1 MIEYL
6 LDTHALVWLLVAD
19 PRLPRSVRTLVE
31 DATAQG
37 RRVACSAITLVEI
50 VYLVEKG
57 KLRAEIWDRTI
68 RMLQNPTAPLVEIP
82 VTSGIIQHMVAIPR
96 EQVAD
101 MPDRIIAA
109 TALFLRVPLI
119 SRDRKIVVDGIPT
132 LWG

>member
-37 RRVACSAITLVEI
+37 RRVACSA
-50 VYLVEKG
+50 
-57 KLRAEIWDRTI
+57 
-68 RMLQNPTAPLVEIP
+68 
-82 VTSGIIQHMVAIPR
+82 
-96 EQVAD
+96 
-101 MPDRIIAA
+101 RIIAA

-119 SRDRKIVVDGIPT
+119 SRDRKIVVDGVPT

>member
-1 MIEYL
+1 
-6 LDTHALVWLLVAD
+6 
-19 PRLPRSVRTLVE
+19 
-31 DATAQG
+31 
-37 RRVACSAITLVEI
+37 
-50 VYLVEKG
+50 
-57 KLRAEIWDRTI
+57 
-68 RMLQNPTAPLVEIP
+68 MLQNPTAPLVEIP

-96 EQVAD
+96 EQLAD

>member
-31 DATAQG
+31 DATA
-37 RRVACSAITLVEI
+37 
-50 VYLVEKG
+50 
-57 KLRAEIWDRTI
+57 
-68 RMLQNPTAPLVEIP
+68 
-82 VTSGIIQHMVAIPR
+82 
-96 EQVAD
+96 
-101 MPDRIIAA
+101 
-109 TALFLRVPLI
+109 ALFLRVPLI